1 MKVIDINPYTVL
13 KTGFFCK
20 RGKKDCEGYQKKLKW
35 LEARFAEGM
44 RIKMLNPSEGGRGFI
59 EYIPGEYAWRPV
71 YAEGYMF
78 IHCLWVAGES
88 KGKGYASQL
97 LEDCLTDASHRGMNG
112 LAMVTSESDWL
123 VSKRFLFGEGFESM
137 DQAPPTFELLV
148 NRFNR
153 APAPSFPKNWD
164 ERLRR
169 LGDGLTIVRTDQCPY
184 VDEGAQAAL
193 DAAKELGLRTRVV
206 ELKSCREVREY
217 APSPYGV
224 FSIVLNGRLLSY
236 HYLSKKDLL
245 PRMQEALRFENS
257 MRRPRRKSRAAAS
270 PAKPRRRR
278 QSPSPRKK

>member
-1 MKVIDINPYTVL
+1 MKIIDVMPHTVL

-20 RGKKDCEGYQKKLKW
+20 RSQKNCEGYQRKLNW

-71 YAEGYMF
+71 HAAGYMF
-78 IHCLWVAGES
+78 IHCLWVVGES

-97 LEDCLTDASHRGMNG
+97 LEDCLADADRKGMNG
-112 LAMVTSESDWL
+112 LAMVTSESNWL
-123 VSKRFLFGEGFESM
+123 VSKRFLFGEGFESV
-137 DQAPPTFELLV
+137 DAAPPTFELLV
-148 NRFNR
+148 NKFNR
-153 APAPSFPKNWD
+153 AAPPSFPKDWD

-169 LGDGLTIVRTDQCPY
+169 FGDGLTIVRTDQCPY

-193 DAAKELGLRTRVV
+193 DAAIELGLRTQVV
-206 ELKSCREVREY
+206 ELKSCQEVRER

-236 HYLSKKDLL
+236 HYLSKKDLI
-245 PRMQEALRFENS
+245 PRLQEALRFETS
-257 MRRPRRKSRAAAS
+257 IGRPKRKVRPTAS
-270 PAKPRRRR
+270 PGRRGRAD
-278 QSPSPRKK
+278 S

>member
-1 MKVIDINPYTVL
+1 MKVIDVNPYTVL

-20 RGKKDCEGYQKKLKW
+20 RSQKNCEGYQKKLKW

-71 YAEGYMF
+71 NAEGYMF

-97 LEDCLTDASHRGMNG
+97 LEDCLADADRKGMNG
-112 LAMVTSESDWL
+112 LAMVTSESNWL
-123 VSKRFLFGEGFESM
+123 VSKRYLFGEGFESV

-148 NRFNR
+148 NKFNR
-153 APAPSFPKNWD
+153 AAPPSFPKDWS
-164 ERLRR
+164 ERLHRF
-169 LGDGLTIVRTDQCPY
+169 GEGLTIVRTDQCPFI
-184 VDEGAQAAL
+184 DEGAQAAM
-193 DAAKELGLRTRVV
+193 DAAGEFGLKTRVV
-206 ELKSCREVREY
+206 ELSSCKEVRER

-236 HYLSKKDLL
+236 HYLSKKDLI
-245 PRMQEALRFENS
+245 PRMQEALRFEDS
-257 MRRPRRKSRAAAS
+257 MKQPKRKGRPPAHTGKRSRTTH
-270 PAKPRRRR
+270 
-278 QSPSPRKK
+278 